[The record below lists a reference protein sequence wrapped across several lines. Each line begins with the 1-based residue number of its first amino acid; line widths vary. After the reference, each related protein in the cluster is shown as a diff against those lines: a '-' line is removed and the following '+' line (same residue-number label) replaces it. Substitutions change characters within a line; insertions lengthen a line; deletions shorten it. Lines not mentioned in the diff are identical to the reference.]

1 MMKGFYNNDENY
13 DFLNNI
19 IINNHCMNAHKYLH
33 GNCHEF
39 SIALNNKFGYPIILW
54 IEFNDEIEGEILVH
68 AFNIIKHDSKVYFV
82 DVRGITDDINMLT
95 NEFDF
100 SEDVNINELS
110 LEDTLNILKRMNI
123 PVDSLNECELII
135 DNYKNYY
142 ML

>member
-1 MMKGFYNNDENY
+1 MIKGFYNSEENY
-13 DFLNNI
+13 DFLYDVPVNNI
-19 IINNHCMNAHKYLH
+19 NINAHKYLH

-39 SIALNNKFGYPIILW
+39 SISLNKKFGYPIVLW
-54 IEFNDEIEGEILVH
+54 IEFNDEIEEDILVH
-68 AFNIIKHDSKVYFV
+68 AFNIVRNDSRIYFV
-82 DVRGITDDINMLT
+82 DIRGITDDINMLA
-95 NEFDF
+95 NEFNY

-110 LEDTLNILKRMNI
+110 LKDALNILKRMNI